1 MANFIN
7 LENRNKKLEKI
18 SINDFNTVQ
27 VTQAEIDHLLNIVD
41 DVTILL
47 GKGTGKGKIRKSI
60 KEKFNKIL

>member
-18 SINDFNTVQ
+18 SINGFNNVQ
-27 VTQAEIDHLLNIVD
+27 VTQAEMDHLLNIVD
-41 DVTILL
+41 DINILM
-47 GKGTGKGKIRKSI
+47 GKGTVKGKIRKSI

>member
-18 SINDFNTVQ
+18 SI
-27 VTQAEIDHLLNIVD
+27 IDHLLNIVD